1 MWLRKMNVR
10 LSKSLHGATADV
22 TRGCQSIP
30 IRKNALCP
38 KGKAYVM
45 EKTSFQLA
53 QE

>member
-1 MWLRKMNVR
+1 MLGR
-10 LSKSLHGATADV
+10 SKSLHGAIVDV
-22 TRGCQSIP
+22 PGNPSKEIL

-38 KGKAYVM
+38 KEKAYVM